1 MIRKVLKKCAPGTL
15 LIFVSFVLS
24 WGLAEA
30 GLRIF
35 GISYPVFETFDS
47 ERGKSLK
54 PGKKGWYR
62 KEGEAYIEINSAGF
76 RDVEHV
82 HEKPNGTYRVA
93 VLGDSYVEARQVA
106 LEDTFVKQMEE
117 KLNQCPNNLSQRIEV
132 LNFGVSGYGTAVELL
147 TLRTDVW
154 AYDPDLVVLA
164 FFSGNDLTDNSPRM
178 VSTGDGVTRVLK
190 PFFYLEDEKLKLDQS
205 FRNWS
210 PGLLWVRFLMAS
222 VHYSRVLEVVNQA
235 RRVFDVWKIQRDPNQ
250 AVRAAGLSDF
260 IYRPPLIPAHQEAW
274 EVTEAILTMMH
285 NEVVER
291 DKRFLLVTLTNPDQ
305 VDPNQ
310 RRVVKRKLGVERL
323 DYPEKRLRQLGEKRG
338 FQVRNLLYGFQEY
351 ADNKNV
357 ALHGF
362 QNHRLGFGHWNENG
376 HRVAAILI
384 AGEIC
389 NNETFW

>member
-1 MIRKVLKKCAPGTL
+1 MIRNYLKKYATGAS
-15 LIFVSFVLS
+15 LIFVSFALS

-35 GISYPVFETFDS
+35 GISYPVFETFHF

-54 PGKKGWYR
+54 PEKKGWYR
-62 KEGEAYIEINSAGF
+62 KEGQAYIEINSAGF

-82 HEKPNGTYRVA
+82 HEKSNGTYRVA

-106 LEDTFVKQMEE
+106 LEDTFVKQLEE
-117 KLNQCPNNLSQRIEV
+117 KLNQCPNNSSQKIEV
-132 LNFGVSGYGTAVELL
+132 LNFGVSGYGTTEELL
-147 TLRTDVW
+147 TLRADVW
-154 AYDPDLVVLA
+154 AYDPDLVILA

-178 VSTGDGVTRVLK
+178 VSTGDGVTRLLR
-190 PFFYLEDEKLKLDQS
+190 PFFYIEDEKLTLDQS

-235 RRVFDVWKIQRDPNQ
+235 RRVIDVWQIRHDPSQ

-260 IYRPPLIPAHQEAW
+260 IYRSPLIPAHEEAW
-274 EVTEAILTMMH
+274 QVTEAILTMMH
-285 NEVVER
+285 NEVVKH
-291 DKRFLLVTLTNPDQ
+291 DKKFLLVTLTNPDQ

-310 RRVVKRKLGVERL
+310 RRAVKRKLGVERL

-338 FQVRNLLYGFQEY
+338 FPVRNLLYGFQEY
-351 ADNKNV
+351 ADKKNV

-362 QNHRLGFGHWNENG
+362 QNQRLGFGHWNENG

-389 NNETFW
+389 SNEYFW